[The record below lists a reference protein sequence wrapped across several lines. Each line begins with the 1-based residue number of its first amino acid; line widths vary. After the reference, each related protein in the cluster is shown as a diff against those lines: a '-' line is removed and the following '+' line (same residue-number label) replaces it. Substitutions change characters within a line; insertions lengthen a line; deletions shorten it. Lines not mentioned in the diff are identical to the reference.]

1 MRSAETES
9 ESAAEADRDR
19 RHEGRRPGSLN
30 AAAVLESLDGL
41 GGTAE
46 ELDTAEEAAGT
57 EVQLG
62 KEPTQDA
69 HAAIG
74 AEPRERDVL
83 ATNVQEV
90 DVPHDRSEA
99 ERLGQ
104 PEAEVE
110 GGRVPEDVAVDGG
123 SVVTEHRRHPE
134 AETNAAAAVER
145 EADLVA
151 GQPGVGGVSV
161 AAQEDQRAN
170 GHAVLDGHRRRRRG
184 GRLEVQALEE
194 PRTRAV
200 LGRRKLPL
208 GDVTE
213 TADREHRS
221 FGELTD
227 LADLGANTAQSLLH
241 LRDAC
246 GEGVDRSVDVDQ
258 VLGDV
263 RVV

>member
-1 MRSAETES
+1 MMRSAGT
-9 ESAAEADRDR
+9 ESAAEADRDG
-19 RHEGRRPGSLN
+19 RHEGRRPGGLD
-30 AAAVLESLDGL
+30 AEAVLVPLDGL

-46 ELDTAEEAAGT
+46 ELGATEEAAGT

-62 KEPTQDA
+62 KEPAKDA

-74 AEPRERDVL
+74 AEPRKRDVL
-83 ATNVQEV
+83 AADVQEV
-90 DVPHDRSEA
+90 DVPHDRPEA
-99 ERLGQ
+99 ERLGE

-123 SVVTEHRRHPE
+123 SVVTEHRRYPE
-134 AETNAAAAVER
+134 AEANAAAAVER
-145 EADLVA
+145 QADLVA
-151 GQPGVGGVSV
+151 GPPRVGGVAV
-161 AAQEDQRAN
+161 AAQEDQRTN
-170 GHAVLDGHRRRRRG
+170 GHAVLDGHRRRRG

-194 PRTRAV
+194 PRARAV

-208 GDVTE
+208 GDIAE
-213 TADREHRS
+213 AADREHRP

-241 LRDAC
+241 VPDAC
-246 GEGVDRSVDVDQ
+246 GEGVDRLVDAGQ